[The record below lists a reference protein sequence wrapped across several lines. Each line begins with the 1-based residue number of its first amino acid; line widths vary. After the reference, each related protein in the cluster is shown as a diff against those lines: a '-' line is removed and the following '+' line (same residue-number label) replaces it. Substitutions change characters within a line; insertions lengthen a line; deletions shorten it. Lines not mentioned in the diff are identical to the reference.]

1 MILRLTPERFDR
13 RALLSRGAILLAVP
27 GALAAAAC
35 GGDKTRP
42 LSPIFQNWIVSLHPT
57 IERELNAEARRNAGL
72 GAVVAPS
79 GGVDIADFVR
89 EAKSRTSSWDIY
101 VGMTPFVEMARLVDA
116 QAIEPWDDYITQD
129 VLQDALPQVR
139 KEATLAG
146 HLYSWPFLLDVIVL
160 GMNGELVERAGL
172 DPSHPPSTWDE
183 YIASA
188 RTIVESG
195 VAPFGCTF
203 DPRGWRSLVPIAH
216 SLATDVYT
224 GDGLFDFTHP
234 AAVEALE
241 LMRRMVELSHPDV
254 LEPEAVLAS
263 INPDEA
269 AFAAQTVA
277 YSIKYQNAHVR
288 FASGWPD
295 PTRLRVASLP
305 RNGGRGGTVYWATGI
320 ALLRYGKRKREAAT
334 YAEAMTHD
342 ERIWRRSMGT
352 GREAAGQP
360 AAFRSLPGW
369 SSPRPH
375 WLASWVSD
383 VTTAFRTATAIPAHV
398 LGEQQFTVSRPHWEE
413 YLRGTE
419 SQASRAMARAM
430 AAVRKEAASIKD

>member
-1 MILRLTPERFDR
+1 M
-13 RALLSRGAILLAVP
+13 
-27 GALAAAAC
+27 
-35 GGDKTRP
+35 
-42 LSPIFQNWIVSLHPT
+42 
-57 IERELNAEARRNAGL
+57 
-72 GAVVAPS
+72 VAPS

-89 EAKSRTSSWDIY
+89 EAKSQTSSWDIY
-101 VGMTPFVEMARLVDA
+101 VGMTPFVEMARLVDGR
-116 QAIEPWDDYITQD
+116 AIEPWDDYISPD
-129 VLQDALPQVR
+129 VLRDVVPQIR
-139 KEATLAG
+139 EEATLAG
-146 HLYSWPFLLDVIVL
+146 RLYSWPFLLDVIVQ
-160 GMNGELVERAGL
+160 GMNTELVERAGL
-172 DPSHPPSTWDE
+172 DPARPPATWDE

-188 RTIVESG
+188 RTIVETG

-216 SLATDVYT
+216 SIAADPYTD
-224 GDGLFDFTHP
+224 DGLFDFTHP

-241 LMRRMVELSHPDV
+241 ILRRMTELSHPNV

-263 INPDEA
+263 VNPDEA

-277 YSIKYQNAHVR
+277 YAIKYQNAHVR

-295 PTRLRVASLP
+295 PTRLRVAALP
-305 RNGGRGGTVYWATGI
+305 RNGGPGGTVYWTTGI

-342 ERIWRRSMGT
+342 ERIWRRSLGSA
-352 GREAAGQP
+352 RDAAGQP

-369 SSPRPH
+369 SSPSPA

-383 VTTAFRTATAIPAHV
+383 VNAAFRTATAIRPHV
-398 LGEQQFTVSRPHWEE
+398 LGERQFTVSRPYWEE

-419 SQASRAMARAM
+419 PSARKALARAM
-430 AAVRKEAASIKD
+430 AAVRKEAASVNG